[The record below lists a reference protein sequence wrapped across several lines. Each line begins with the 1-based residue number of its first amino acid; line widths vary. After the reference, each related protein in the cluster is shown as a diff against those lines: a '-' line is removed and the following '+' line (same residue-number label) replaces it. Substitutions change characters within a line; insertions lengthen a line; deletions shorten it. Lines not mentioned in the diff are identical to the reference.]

1 MKLDADMAAD
11 PPKAPPA
18 LDAIV
23 DRVLAYNPKDG
34 KTLTK
39 RKRRADSGSI
49 ESKVLFSRRKKRSDA

>member
-1 MKLDADMAAD
+1 MAAD